1 MKKNKILIIL
11 LLLNLFGCSD
21 NNDIKIETVKASKEF
36 NKLPHLLLK
45 PREDHNQIFD
55 EIERKVKDS
64 GFEILAD
71 QRYQIIVDVNKKGK
85 FNKVM
90 ILEGDE
96 KVVKVVV
103 DELAKNSEQLLDINK
118 LPESFQ
124 FTFWFDKTQRLW
136 YEKGMSYYPPF
147 DSFPTPVGGMI
158 AIQKLIQYPESAKK
172 NGIQGTVVISA
183 EIDENGN
190 VTNTK
195 ILEGIYPECDEVAVN
210 AIKHVKF
217 NPAIRNNLPVKSEV
231 VIPVSFKL
239 EEKLKIEDILDRL
252 KWNNNEGNIIR
263 IANSNFSL
271 TGRPVVKESN
281 NRSRVIQFS
290 GGSLYGIKTYRWIFT
305 FENDSLSLISIEFK
319 STSSSD
325 KSKTYSALKNEIEKI
340 SLTKIQAQPN
350 EWILSFDNKTL
361 AGLKLFPGGRTA
373 DITILLGSNKF
384 INEHSLK

>member
-11 LLLNLFGCSD
+11 LLLSLFGCSD

-103 DELAKNSEQLLDINK
+103 DELAKNSEQLLDLNK
-118 LPESFQ
+118 LPRSFQ

-136 YEKGMSYYPPF
+136 YEQGMSYYPPF

-210 AIKHVKF
+210 AIKQVKF

-252 KWNNNEGNIIR
+252 KWNNNEENIIR
-263 IANSNFSL
+263 IAKSVFSL
-271 TGRPVVKESN
+271 NSRLVVKESN
-281 NRSRVIQFS
+281 YNKRVIQLS
-290 GGSLYGIKTYRWIFT
+290 GGLLYGIKTYRWIFT
-305 FENDSLSLISIEFK
+305 FKNDSLNLISIEFK

-340 SLTKIQAQPN
+340 SLTKIQTQPN
-350 EWILSFDNKTL
+350 EWILSFDNKSL

-373 DITILLGSNKF
+373 DITILLSSNKL
-384 INEHSLK
+384 IMNTR

>member
-1 MKKNKILIIL
+1 MKKNKILFIL
-11 LLLNLFGCSD
+11 LLLSLFGCSD
-21 NNDIKIETVKASKEF
+21 NNDIKIETVKVSKEF

-64 GFEILAD
+64 GLEILAD
-71 QRYQIIVDVNKKGK
+71 QRYQIIVDVNKKGR
-85 FNKVM
+85 FIKVM

-118 LPESFQ
+118 LPGSFQ
-124 FTFWFDKTQRLW
+124 FTFWFDKTKRLW
-136 YEKGMSYYPPF
+136 YEKEMSYYPPF

-210 AIKHVKF
+210 AIKQVKF

-239 EEKLKIEDILDRL
+239 EEKLKIEDILDRF
-252 KWNNNEGNIIR
+252 KWNKNEENIIR
-263 IANSNFSL
+263 IAKSVFSL
-271 TGRPVVKESN
+271 NHRVVVKESN
-281 NRSRVIQFS
+281 YNKRVIQLS

-319 STSSSD
+319 SSSSSD
-325 KSKTYSALKNEIEKI
+325 KSKTYNALKNEIEKI

-373 DITILLGSNKF
+373 DITILLSSNKF
-384 INEHSLK
+384 INEHWLK

>member
-1 MKKNKILIIL
+1 MKKNKILIVLML
-11 LLLNLFGCSD
+11 LSLFGCSD
-21 NNDIKIETVKASKEF
+21 NNDIKIETVKVFKDF
-36 NKLPHLLLK
+36 NKLQHLLLK

-55 EIERKVKDS
+55 EIERKVKNS

-96 KVVKVVV
+96 KVVKIVI

-118 LPESFQ
+118 LPGSFQ

-158 AIQKLIQYPESAKK
+158 AIQRLIQYPESAKN

-210 AIKHVKF
+210 AIKQVKF
-217 NPAIRNNLPVKSEV
+217 NPAIRNSLPVKSEV

-252 KWNNNEGNIIR
+252 KWNNNEENIIR
-263 IANSNFSL
+263 IAKSVFSL

-290 GGSLYGIKTYRWIFT
+290 DGSLYGIKTYRWIFT

-325 KSKTYSALKNEIEKI
+325 KSKTYSAIKNEIEKI

-373 DITILLGSNKF
+373 DITILLSSNKL